1 MMEVSCSALLTCVRC
16 NIGIR
21 MASISLGHN
30 INISLTQ
37 ARHNSLNS
45 GEEKLL
51 HSVSSL
57 PVMSVM
63 SFHRDK
69 IALNS

>member
-1 MMEVSCSALLTCVRC
+1 MWARCS
-16 NIGIR
+16 IGIR

-30 INISLTQ
+30 ISISLTQ
-37 ARHNSLNS
+37 ARHTSLSS

-51 HSVSSL
+51 QRVSSL

-63 SFHRDK
+63 SFQRDK
-69 IALNS
+69 MALSS